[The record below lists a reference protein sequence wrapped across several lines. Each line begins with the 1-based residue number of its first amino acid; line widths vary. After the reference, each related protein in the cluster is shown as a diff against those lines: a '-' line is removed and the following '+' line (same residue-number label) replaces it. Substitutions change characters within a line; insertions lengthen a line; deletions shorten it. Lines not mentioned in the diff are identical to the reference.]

1 MTPSSSSCRPPIE
14 LVQRPPL
21 ALLPAAQSEAAA
33 TEPGRTPGH
42 HHDDHHGLDGL
53 DYDGDDDGLDGFDD
67 DGGDDDTA
75 LSQGVNQIEDISF
88 AEDDITS

>member
-42 HHDDHHGLDGL
+42 HHHDHHGLGGL
-53 DYDGDDDGLDGFDD
+53 DDDVDF
-67 DGGDDDTA
+67 TH
-75 LSQGVNQIEDISF
+75 
-88 AEDDITS
+88 

>member
-1 MTPSSSSCRPPIE
+1 MVE
-14 LVQRPPL
+14 RPPL
-21 ALLPAAQSEAAA
+21 APLRAAQSEAAA

-42 HHDDHHGLDGL
+42 HHHDHHGLDGL
-53 DYDGDDDGLDGFDD
+53 DDDVDGDGDD